1 MAYSKVFLRKSGKA
15 LLKYAIGKD
24 AKGHNG
30 NERRNEVI
38 GYVNLVPG
46 VDVTTQMQQYWDK
59 MKSGHKNQMIHVIQS
74 FSKNEFNPDDPN
86 DLQMANQ
93 LGVEFGRLHYPGRQV
108 AVFTQIDGKEG
119 YVHNHIAVN
128 NVSMEDYRACDK
140 EQYYHPMVK
149 KWTDEITEKYTVR
162 DTGKQNYDKLT
173 QTERAKRAL
182 GEYSWKDDLREHI
195 KKSLKECETI
205 DDFAER
211 CKANGVEV
219 IRKQSKAKRAK
230 HKDFYVYE
238 LKDLSNVP
246 EDEKVP
252 RHTRLRS
259 YNMGRLYDVDGVQE
273 YFDLKES
280 AKLKEDVQQVQSVV
294 VQQDIQK
301 ELEDTQKEF
310 DEEAREADVKES
322 AKPKKKW
329 KKQLRF
335 KEYLKA
341 QGYEFYTNEN
351 GDIYKFGEGL
361 DYKTLVEEYDEY
373 LMQPPEEETGDEEVV
388 VEELD
393 SVKEKEQEIPEEEN
407 ERRLEQI
414 RQDKI
419 RAEST
424 LPGRIF
430 GNKNANSSRRR
441 PLPQGGSYIPKGD
454 SYDREK

>member
-93 LGVEFGRLHYPGRQV
+93 LGVEFAQLHYPGRQV
-108 AVFTQIDGKEG
+108 AVFTLIDGKEG

-162 DTGKQNYDKLT
+162 DVGRKT
-173 QTERAKRAL
+173 QEKMTITELDRVERGA
-182 GEYSWKDDLREHI
+182 YSWKMDLRDRI
-195 KKSLKECETI
+195 KKSLKE
-205 DDFAER
+205 F
-211 CKANGVEV
+211 
-219 IRKQSKAKRAK
+219 
-230 HKDFYVYE
+230 
-238 LKDLSNVP
+238 
-246 EDEKVP
+246 
-252 RHTRLRS
+252 
-259 YNMGRLYDVDGVQE
+259 
-273 YFDLKES
+273 ES
-280 AKLKEDVQQVQSVV
+280 
-294 VQQDIQK
+294 
-301 ELEDTQKEF
+301 
-310 DEEAREADVKES
+310 
-322 AKPKKKW
+322 
-329 KKQLRF
+329 
-335 KEYLKA
+335 
-341 QGYEFYTNEN
+341 
-351 GDIYKFGEGL
+351 
-361 DYKTLVEEYDEY
+361 VEE
-373 LMQPPEEETGDEEVV
+373 Q
-388 VEELD
+388 
-393 SVKEKEQEIPEEEN
+393 EQEIPEEETVPEKDDTQEEPVTEQMVTEPAEQVVEAVQPDAEEIRRMNEEN

-419 RAEST
+419 RAESK

-430 GNKNANSSRRR
+430 GNKKANSVRRR
-441 PLPQGGSYIPKGD
+441 PLPQGGSYVPKSDG
-454 SYDREK
+454 YDREK